1 MFLTFPNYNIY
12 SVTLLI
18 LVLQGYIFSFL
29 LFYRFY
35 KERKLSDICLA
46 VLLFI
51 QGHHCTA
58 YIIGFMDWYDTF
70 PTTKV
75 NYFLFDMALA
85 IGPLLY
91 FYFKGLTQPSFKF
104 RRFDWLHFLPAIMYF
119 GYGIFVWIY
128 DSNTAIY
135 PTVQNGPW
143 EKNINFIHVYP
154 VMNIIQRISVSIYLL
169 FTILLFVN
177 YRKKIKAF
185 FSNTYKVELNW
196 LGLFLGIYIAL
207 YVFHLGLGI
216 LDQYVEL
223 TWTDYWWGFFAI
235 ALTVYIVGMK
245 GYYTD
250 LSKLHD
256 FSTEEFDNLEIEPTI
271 NEELTLKKELSK
283 EEQEESELFQKN
295 KEKLSRYMATEKPY
309 LNPDLTLSELSKQLN
324 LTSNYLSKVINS
336 GFGKNFNEFINEH
349 RVETFKNRLAEGKT
363 HLSLLGMAYECGFN
377 SKATFNRTFKK
388 MTGFTPSQYSKSLQH
403 QLVK

>member
-1 MFLTFPNYNIY
+1 MFLIFPNYNMY

-18 LVLQGYIFSFL
+18 LVLQGYVFSGL
-29 LFYRFY
+29 LFYRYFKY
-35 KERKLSDICLA
+35 RSLSDICLA
-46 VLLFI
+46 VLLLF

-70 PTTKV
+70 PTTKI
-75 NYFLFDMALA
+75 NYFLFDLSLA
-85 IGPLLY
+85 IGPLIY

-104 RRFDWLHFLPAIMYF
+104 RKIDWLHFAPAISYF
-119 GYGIFVWIY
+119 SYGIFVWLY

-143 EKNINFIHVYP
+143 EKNISFIYVYP
-154 VMNIIQRISVSIYLL
+154 VMAVVQRVSSLIYLVLTTVL
-169 FTILLFVN
+169 FIN

-196 LGLFLGIYIAL
+196 LGLFLGIYIIL
-207 YVFHLGLGI
+207 YIIHLSLGI
-216 LDQYVEL
+216 LDQYLEL

-250 LSKLHD
+250 LTKLHD
-256 FSTEEFDNLEIEPTI
+256 FSIQDFDELEMVNSVVSEISTRQ
-271 NEELTLKKELSK
+271 KKLSK
-283 EEQEESELFQKN
+283 EAEEELILINKN
-295 KEKLSRYMATEKPY
+295 KERLTVYMTIEKPY
-309 LNPDLTLSELSKQLN
+309 LNPDLTLSELSKQFN
-324 LTSNYLSKVINS
+324 FTPNYLSKVINS
-336 GFGKNFNEFINEH
+336 GFGKNFNEYINEH
-349 RVETFKNRLAEGKT
+349 RVEAFKNRLQEGET

-388 MTGFTPSQYSKSLQH
+388 MTGFTPSQFSKTLN
-403 QLVK
+403 

>member
-1 MFLTFPNYNIY
+1 M
-12 SVTLLI
+12 TLLI

-29 LFYRFY
+29 LFYRYFKY
-35 KERKLSDICLA
+35 RNLSDICLA
-46 VLLFI
+46 VLLFL

-70 PTTKV
+70 PTTKI
-75 NYFLFDMALA
+75 NYFLFDMSLA
-85 IGPLLY
+85 VGPLIY
-91 FYFKGLTQPSFKF
+91 FYFKGLTKPSIKF
-104 RRFDWLHFLPAIMYF
+104 RKIDWLHFAPAIGYF
-119 GYGIFVWIY
+119 WYGIFVWLY

-143 EKNINFIHVYP
+143 EKNISFIYVYP
-154 VMNIIQRISVSIYLL
+154 VMNVLSRISGLIYLVLTSIL
-169 FTILLFVN
+169 FIN

-196 LGLFLGIYIAL
+196 LGLFLGIYIVL
-207 YVFHLGLGI
+207 YLIHFSLGI
-216 LDQYVEL
+216 LDNYIEL

-250 LSKLHD
+250 LTKLHD
-256 FSTEEFDNLEIEPTI
+256 FSVQEFDELEIVNEVVKESIFEQKIVSKIVQTELNLI
-271 NEELTLKKELSK
+271 NE
-283 EEQEESELFQKN
+283 N
-295 KEKLSRYMATEKPY
+295 KERLTQLMNTEKPY

-324 LTSNYLSKVINS
+324 LTPNFLSKVINL
-336 GFGKNFNEFINEH
+336 GFEKNFNEYINSH
-349 RVETFKNRLAEGKT
+349 RVEAFKNRLQEGET

-388 MTGFTPSQYSKSLQH
+388 MTGFTPSQFNKTLSS
-403 QLVK
+403 

>member
-1 MFLTFPNYNIY
+1 MFLIFPNYNIY

-29 LFYRFY
+29 LFHRYFKYRNF
-35 KERKLSDICLA
+35 SDVCLA
-46 VLLFI
+46 VLLLL

-58 YIIGFMDWYDTF
+58 YIIGFMDWYDTY
-70 PTTKV
+70 PTTKI
-75 NYFLFDMALA
+75 NYFLFDLSLAL
-85 IGPLLY
+85 GPLIY

-104 RRFDWLHFLPAIMYF
+104 RKIDGLHFVPAMSYLL
-119 GYGIFVWIY
+119 YGIFVWWY
-128 DSNTAIY
+128 DSNTAVY
-135 PTVQNGPW
+135 ETVQNGPW
-143 EKNINFIHVYP
+143 ERNISFIYVYP
-154 VMNIIQRISVSIYLL
+154 VMDVIQRISVLIYLILTSIL
-169 FTILLFVN
+169 FIN

-196 LGLFLGIYIAL
+196 LGLFLGIYITL
-207 YVFHLGLGI
+207 YLIHLSLGI
-216 LDQYVEL
+216 VDDYIEL

-250 LSKLHD
+250 LTKLHD
-256 FSTEEFDNLEIEPTI
+256 FPVHEFDELKVANQII
-271 NEELTLKKELSK
+271 KEEVSEQKTLSK
-283 EEQEESELFQKN
+283 EVQDELDLINKN
-295 KEKLSRYMATEKPY
+295 KERLTEYMQTEKPY

-324 LTSNYLSKVINS
+324 LTPNFLSKVINS
-336 GFGKNFNEFINEH
+336 GFDKNFNEYINSH
-349 RVETFKNRLAEGKT
+349 RVEAFKNRLQEGET

-388 MTGFTPSQYSKSLQH
+388 ITGFTPSQFSKTLS
-403 QLVK
+403 